1 MTTIIRH
8 GQAVFLSRAS
18 AHQALIREG
27 RRFGVSD
34 EDIAKR
40 GRAVAVSKRGE
51 HLGYAAFLPQLPAGY
66 ITEEL

>member
-1 MTTIIRH
+1 MTTVIKQ
-8 GQAVFLSRAS
+8 QAIFLSRTG

-40 GRAVAVSKRGE
+40 GRAVPVSKRGE
-51 HLGYAAFLPQLPAGY
+51 HLGWAAFLPQLPSGY
-66 ITEEL
+66 IVEEL